1 MHRQNVLVLGLLV
14 LMLMAVLTAGY
25 TTGRG
30 PIGVL
35 SYGVTRLRSISGG
48 SQLVSSDDLFQRASL
63 RLLLN
68 SRRVPGSIPSR

>member
-48 SQLVSSDDLFQRASL
+48 SSQLVSSDDLVSESKSPSAPEFAPGTRI
-63 RLLLN
+63 N
-68 SRRVPGSIPSR
+68 S